1 MYLQAARLTSRCR
14 QLRRLGLEIASRPF
28 VYAGTPQLDLDFF
41 LQYTNATRYTVSST
55 TVHCVYV

>member
-1 MYLQAARLTSRCR
+1 MYPQAARLTARCR

-41 LQYTNATRYTVSST
+41 LQYTNATRYTVST
-55 TVHCVYV
+55 T